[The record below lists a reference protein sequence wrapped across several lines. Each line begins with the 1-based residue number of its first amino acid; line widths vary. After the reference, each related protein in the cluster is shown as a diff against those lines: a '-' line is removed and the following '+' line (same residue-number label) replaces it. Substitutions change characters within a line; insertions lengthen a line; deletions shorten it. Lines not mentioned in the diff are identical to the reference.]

1 MRFSDLVCIL
11 HFGDDAEFEQ
21 EHDRDKNG
29 RFSSGGS
36 TGSTTES
43 KEGAEK
49 PSGFDRQKFEE
60 LIGPEFKGVRRQAA
74 VRKLPEEKRGHVKAA
89 SHRQDVGDIDLI
101 WGNDRVGLCHIIK
114 RRKEQGVSVENLAE
128 DLSDVVLNGDLF
140 QSSGKYEIWHK
151 KKMVVAT
158 RTFNGNEVTFVLT
171 AFPSRKKPARFEQAR
186 ADPPR

>member
-49 PSGFDRQKFEE
+49 PSEFDSQKFEE

-74 VRKLPEEKRGHVKAA
+74 VRKLLEEKRGHVKAA
-89 SHRQDVGDIDLI
+89 FHRQDVGDIDLI
-101 WGNDRVGLCHIIK
+101 WGNDKVGLNHILK
-114 RRKEQGVSVENLAE
+114 RRAEQGV
-128 DLSDVVLNGDLF
+128 DLDGFAASLTDTIQNGEMAVDEGRQNFRFWKNKQEVVVSKLYF
-140 QSSGKYEIWHK
+140 GKKIQL
-151 KKMVVAT
+151 VV
-158 RTFNGNEVTFVLT
+158 T
-171 AFPSRKKPARFEQAR
+171 AYPARKKPRIYR
-186 ADPPR
+186 S